1 MQRLL
6 PPILLA
12 LTALAMI
19 VLRVALPGGIII
31 STPWNWLGLP
41 VLCVGL
47 ALAIVTI
54 RLFRTVGTNIMTF
67 NNPNILVTSGPFS
80 FSRNPIYLGMGVV
93 VFGLALLLGSAWP
106 FLPAAAFCLVLDRWY
121 VQFEEEK
128 MLQTFGED
136 YETYK
141 RTVRRWI

>member
-6 PPILLA
+6 PPKLLV

-19 VLRVALPGGIII
+19 VLRVALPGAIII

-41 VLCVGL
+41 VLCAGL
-47 ALAIVTI
+47 ALAVVAS

-67 NNPNILVTSGPFS
+67 DKPNLLVTSGPFS
-80 FSRNPIYLGMGVV
+80 LSRNPMYLGMGVV
-93 VFGLALLLGSAWP
+93 VFGLALLLGSTWP
-106 FLPAAAFCLVLDRWY
+106 LLPAAAFCLVLDRWY